1 MQYRINMRKHIFN
14 ETFFENIDTE
24 EKAYWLGFICADGYI
39 NKRGSTVGITLDVKD
54 KMHLEKFLKALDS
67 NLMRLDF
74 RKGQYNKS
82 YKSTDKVYINLY
94 SKKMNSDLRKIG
106 LTEFKS
112 RDLKELLI
120 KLNKELTRHFIR
132 GYFDGDGCVFD
143 SYIKYGKLKEKK
155 CYSPGFTFVGTK
167 EFLDYINFS
176 LPITVKNLTKDKRTQ
191 GSYTLYI
198 RSMKRFKIIEKY
210 LYENSTIYLERK
222 KKKCEEI
229 KSLIEKSSTT
239 MTEMSV
245 ESSDSK
251 WRTS

>member
-1 MQYRINMRKHIFN
+1 MRKHIFN
-14 ETFFENIDTE
+14 ENFFETIDSE
-24 EKAYWLGFICADGYI
+24 DKAYWLGFICADGYI
-39 NKRGSTVGITLDVKD
+39 NKRGNTVAITLDIKD
-54 KMHLEKFLKALDS
+54 QDHPKKFLGVINS
-67 NLMRLDF
+67 NLMKLDF
-74 RKGQYNKS
+74 RKGQYSPDHKF
-82 YKSTDKVYINLY
+82 TDKVSVNLY
-94 SKKMNSDLRKIG
+94 SNKMNSDLRKLGI
-106 LTEFKS
+106 TENKS
-112 RDLKELLI
+112 KNLK
-120 KLNKELTRHFIR
+120 KLVLNLDADLTRHFIR

-198 RSMKRFKIIEKY
+198 RSMKRFKIIENY
-210 LYENSTIYLERK
+210 LYDNSSIYLERK

-251 WRTS
+251 WRTSF

>member
-1 MQYRINMRKHIFN
+1 MRKHIFN
-14 ETFFENIDTE
+14 ENFFETIDSE
-24 EKAYWLGFICADGYI
+24 DKAYWLGFICADGYI
-39 NKRGSTVGITLDVKD
+39 NKRGNTVAITLDIKD
-54 KMHLEKFLKALDS
+54 QDHLKKFLGVINS
-67 NLMRLDF
+67 NLMKLDF
-74 RKGQYNKS
+74 RKGQYSPDHKF
-82 YKSTDKVYINLY
+82 TDKVSVNLY
-94 SKKMNSDLRKIG
+94 SNKMNSDLRKLGI
-106 LTEFKS
+106 TENKS
-112 RDLKELLI
+112 KNLK
-120 KLNKELTRHFIR
+120 KLVLNLDADLTRHFIR
-132 GYFDGDGCVFD
+132 GYFDGDGCAFD

-198 RSMKRFKIIEKY
+198 RSMKRFKIIENY
-210 LYENSTIYLERK
+210 LYDNSSIYLERK

-251 WRTS
+251 WRTSF